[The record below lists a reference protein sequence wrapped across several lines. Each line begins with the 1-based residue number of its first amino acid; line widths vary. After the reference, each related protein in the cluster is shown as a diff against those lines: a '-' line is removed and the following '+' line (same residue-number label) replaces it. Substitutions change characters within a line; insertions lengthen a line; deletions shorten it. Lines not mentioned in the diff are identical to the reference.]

1 MTYPLM
7 PAANELRYRKKSI
20 VAPVVSSTATCTRS
34 LRHGNRV
41 SRLGSSSLFTN
52 RTSKSAGAR
61 VRRELPARKRHRQV
75 GARRAVRLEHKRATA
90 DAGRSRGGLR
100 ESLLRVLGQLPH
112 QHVREQTPHVVV
124 EVLRP
129 TLVANQRPVL
139 RAAREMV
146 DPRQRAPPPPSRRRR
161 LFRRGARR
169 RARTLISFSPYR
181 GRLRLQATPP
191 PRRRG
196 SGARAPRSLSAPN
209 ASPRCPTTSTF
220 FSASDHAQL
229 RGVGAVED
237 DGVDVRLERARRG
250 RDVFPCVVR
259 GHAGFLRLLH
269 RARVSVSAARPRGAR
284 EVQGNGGGGRV
295 MSGSADAARASSM
308 TSSRAF
314 PPSATFST
322 FSTFSPSPC
331 ASR

>member
-1 MTYPLM
+1 MGNPLM

-52 RTSKSAGAR
+52 RTSKSAGAASAANCK
-61 VRRELPARKRHRQV
+61 LMHGTAKL
-75 GARRAVRLEHKRATA
+75 ALACAVRLEHKRATA

-129 TLVANQRPVL
+129 TLVANQDPSSAR
-139 RAAREMV
+139 RAKWWTHGSARHV
-146 DPRQRAPPPPSRRRR
+146 RR
-161 LFRRGARR
+161 LRLGGAAFSPR
-169 RARTLISFSPYR
+169 RAETRRLISFSAYR
-181 GRLRLQATPP
+181 GGLRLQATPP

-196 SGARAPRSLSAPN
+196 VGKRARAALSAPN

-220 FSASDHAQL
+220 FSASDGLKQK
-229 RGVGAVED
+229 
-237 DGVDVRLERARRG
+237 
-250 RDVFPCVVR
+250 
-259 GHAGFLRLLH
+259 
-269 RARVSVSAARPRGAR
+269 
-284 EVQGNGGGGRV
+284 
-295 MSGSADAARASSM
+295 
-308 TSSRAF
+308 
-314 PPSATFST
+314 
-322 FSTFSPSPC
+322 
-331 ASR
+331 